1 MLVNQVLESN
11 EEMSQRLASIRI
23 QSDTASSGSTAITC
37 GRGYND
43 DDAST
48 IRPCRP
54 DDGNLLDSELRQ
66 TTAFG
71 FAFEQDLQR
80 SRVYRRALIRDAES
94 SVSSSL
100 GRSVGWSLLSGLS
113 LADIS
118 CLSVI
123 SLPVSGQEIWKS
135 SYYEPGD
142 GHIGHPLY
150 SSSSSKV
157 EDPPLEL
164 SGAVASDK
172 VAVKSRLSISTSYS
186 LNELGNAL
194 AVCERCN
201 KVKV

>member
-11 EEMSQRLASIRI
+11 EEMFQRLASTRV
-23 QSDTASSGSTAITC
+23 QSNTASSGSTVITR
-37 GRGYND
+37 GRGHND

-54 DDGNLLDSELRQ
+54 DDGNVLASELRQ
-66 TTAFG
+66 TAAYG

-80 SRVYRRALIRDAES
+80 SRVYRRAFIRDAES
-94 SVSSSL
+94 SVSSSN

-113 LADIS
+113 LTDIS

-123 SLPVSGQEIWKS
+123 SLPVSAQEIWNS
-135 SYYEPGD
+135 SHYEPGE
-142 GHIGHPLY
+142 GHVGPSLF

-157 EDPPLEL
+157 EDTPLEL

-172 VAVKSRLSISTSYS
+172 AAVKSRLSISTSYS

-194 AVCERCN
+194 KVCERCN
-201 KVKV
+201 KV